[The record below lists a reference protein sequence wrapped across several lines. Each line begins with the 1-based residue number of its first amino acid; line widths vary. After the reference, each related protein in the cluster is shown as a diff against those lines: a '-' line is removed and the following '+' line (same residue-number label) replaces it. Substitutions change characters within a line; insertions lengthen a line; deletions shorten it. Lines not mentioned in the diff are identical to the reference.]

1 MLGMEML
8 GMEMVI
14 ERGQA
19 RCPFC
24 VSVADYRFI
33 ENDRNLVRYEVHC
46 QSCGERYREKLG
58 LAAVSNAPATQPW
71 LPEPAQLPA
80 VPLSER
86 LRAAAAGA
94 RQRSAA
100 VSAAVAASA
109 AAAWQRRDVPP
120 WLTGAL
126 ARAQR
131 G

>member
-1 MLGMEML
+1 
-8 GMEMVI
+8 MVI

-33 ENDRNLVRYEVHC
+33 ENDRSLVRYEVHC
-46 QSCGERYREKLG
+46 RSCGERYREKLG

-86 LRAAAAGA
+86 LRAVAAGA
-94 RQRSAA
+94 RERSAA
-100 VSAAVAASA
+100 VSAAVAAST
-109 AAAWQRRDVPP
+109 AAAWQRRDVLP
-120 WLTGAL
+120 WLAGAL